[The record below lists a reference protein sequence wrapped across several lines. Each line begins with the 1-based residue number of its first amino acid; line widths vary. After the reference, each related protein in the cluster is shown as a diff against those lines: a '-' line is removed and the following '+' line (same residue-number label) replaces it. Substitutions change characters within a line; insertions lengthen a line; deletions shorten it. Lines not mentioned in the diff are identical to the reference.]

1 MRDYKYTL
9 TLDGYER
16 RQLLL
21 ALNDARNL
29 RIREGKA
36 TEPVD
41 ELMIKAQNM
50 PQKRR
55 WNYAR

>member
-1 MRDYKYTL
+1 MKEYKYTL
-9 TLDGYER
+9 TLDSYER

-29 RIREGKA
+29 RIREGNA

-41 ELMIKAQNM
+41 ELLIKAQEA
-50 PQKRR
+50 PPKRR
-55 WNYAR
+55 RDFAR